1 MSRDCPLIAV
11 VDDEDAVRTALR
23 RLLASAGM
31 KVVTFCGGREFL
43 QNLAREC
50 PDCAVIDLH
59 MPEMTGFD
67 VLERLAE
74 MKTGVPVIIIT
85 GHDSS
90 DAEAAAT
97 RGGAF
102 AYLRKPITDLV
113 LLAAIAAAI
122 ASTSPPL

>member
-23 RLLASAGM
+23 RLLESTGM

-43 QNLAREC
+43 ADLARQQ
-50 PDCAVIDLH
+50 PDCAVVDLH
-59 MPEMTGFD
+59 MPDLTGFD

-74 MKTGVPVIIIT
+74 MKAGVPVIIIT
-85 GHDSS
+85 GHDSA
-90 DAEAAAT
+90 DAETSAT

-102 AYLRKPITDLV
+102 AYLRKPITDHV

-122 ASTSPPL
+122 ASTTPLP